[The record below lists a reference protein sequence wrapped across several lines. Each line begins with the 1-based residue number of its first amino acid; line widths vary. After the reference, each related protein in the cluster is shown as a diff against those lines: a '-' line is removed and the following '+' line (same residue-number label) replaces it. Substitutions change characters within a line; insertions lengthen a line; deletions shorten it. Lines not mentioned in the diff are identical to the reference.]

1 MINLHWT
8 CWFFSWWSP
17 PHGFRPTATKVPGLH
32 WAQRSRCGGQGHL
45 EVCEK
50 SPWYPYLYL
59 CLYPY
64 IYIYISLSLNLYLYI
79 SISYLYISLCLYLS
93 THPSI
98 YPSIY
103 PAIHPSISPSL
114 PPSLPPSIHPSIH
127 PSNDGEQ
134 NVRLFDI
141 SMQIFVIWG
150 NISTGKNSGKHFN
163 FDWYIGTFTKQDSK

>member
-1 MINLHWT
+1 MSGGCSSTSWGCHCGREGSAMGHGFGYDEMAWSEPWCQILHSFQKSEKT
-8 CWFFSWWSP
+8 CYSRWFFFSD
-17 PHGFRPTATKVPGLH
+17 FF
-32 WAQRSRCGGQGHL
+32 
-45 EVCEK
+45 
-50 SPWYPYLYL
+50 YF
-59 CLYPY
+59 
-64 IYIYISLSLNLYLYI
+64 YI

-103 PAIHPSISPSL
+103 PSIHLSL
-114 PPSLPPSIHPSIH
+114 APSLPPSIHPSIH

-163 FDWYIGTFTKQDSK
+163 FDRYIGTFTKQDSK